1 MINYYKINDINCE
14 ENSELIKIAILDNKE
29 ESFKFLV
36 KFHIIKKA
44 DLIIG
49 VATLSSKKEFYIQKM
64 ESLSKDDMNILF
76 QILTE
81 RISKYSNKPELKM
94 AEEYSVSSNDSE
106 DNHII
111 IKLESLENENFEL
124 TEENKLNSRRI
135 EELTSNCLS
144 LEFNYSDLEK
154 RYNELLASHN
164 EMLTNSSF
172 KTQNSGDFEEA
183 YKLSI
188 ELSEIRGKLAHKEQ
202 YVEELLNE
210 KENLKQESK
219 IKIMELSK
227 QNFSLKENLIKY
239 DILKEIMEK
248 LMSKNEECQILKTKN
263 IKLENL
269 NHELEEK
276 VNRLKMFIE
285 ADKIKVLKNVEDIN
299 FSLEKDKSKFN
310 EIKKENEFN
319 KEKIVLLELENK
331 NLQKKIESLLENQ
344 V

>member
-14 ENSELIKIAILDNKE
+14 ENSELIKIAILDKKE

-124 TEENKLNSRRI
+124 TEENKLN
-135 EELTSNCLS
+135 
-144 LEFNYSDLEK
+144 
-154 RYNELLASHN
+154 AS
-164 EMLTNSSF
+164 SS
-172 KTQNSGDFEEA
+172 
-183 YKLSI
+183 
-188 ELSEIRGKLAHKEQ
+188 
-202 YVEELLNE
+202 
-210 KENLKQESK
+210 
-219 IKIMELSK
+219 
-227 QNFSLKENLIKY
+227 
-239 DILKEIMEK
+239 
-248 LMSKNEECQILKTKN
+248 
-263 IKLENL
+263 
-269 NHELEEK
+269 
-276 VNRLKMFIE
+276 
-285 ADKIKVLKNVEDIN
+285 
-299 FSLEKDKSKFN
+299 
-310 EIKKENEFN
+310 
-319 KEKIVLLELENK
+319 
-331 NLQKKIESLLENQ
+331 
-344 V
+344 

>member
-239 DILKEIMEK
+239 DILK
-248 LMSKNEECQILKTKN
+248 
-263 IKLENL
+263 
-269 NHELEEK
+269 
-276 VNRLKMFIE
+276 
-285 ADKIKVLKNVEDIN
+285 
-299 FSLEKDKSKFN
+299 
-310 EIKKENEFN
+310 
-319 KEKIVLLELENK
+319 
-331 NLQKKIESLLENQ
+331 
-344 V
+344 